1 MDNKSSLIPICLILT
16 SGASLRASLSLF
28 EEKPSSPLFSTF
40 LSNPLCTLD
49 LPDRFIVSNF
59 FITLL
64 FRCFVLLLENVLGC
78 AHALPQV
85 FVSSLHSH
93 GAASPSSCTPVS
105 PFVSSTVSNLG
116 IFILWNISH
125 PFVLSF
131 SLFRPRQ
138 RYIWTLVES
147 TLRFVFF

>member
-1 MDNKSSLIPICLILT
+1 MCRIMDNKSSLIPICLILT

-28 EEKPSSPLFSTF
+28 EEKPSSPLFFTF
-40 LSNPLCTLD
+40 FSNPLCTLD
-49 LPDRFIVSNF
+49 LPNRFIVSNF

-64 FRCFVLLLENVLGC
+64 FRCFVLLLKNVLGC

-105 PFVSSTVSNLG
+105 PFVSSTVFNLG
-116 IFILWNISH
+116 IFIL
-125 PFVLSF
+125 
-131 SLFRPRQ
+131 
-138 RYIWTLVES
+138 
-147 TLRFVFF
+147 

>member
-1 MDNKSSLIPICLILT
+1 MCRIMDNKSSLIPICLILT

-28 EEKPSSPLFSTF
+28 EEKPSSPLFFTF

-49 LPDRFIVSNF
+49 LFNRFIVSNF
-59 FITLL
+59 LITLL
-64 FRCFVLLLENVLGC
+64 FRCFVLLLENVLGY

-93 GAASPSSCTPVS
+93 GAVSPSSCTPVS

-116 IFILWNISH
+116 IFIL
-125 PFVLSF
+125 
-131 SLFRPRQ
+131 
-138 RYIWTLVES
+138 
-147 TLRFVFF
+147 